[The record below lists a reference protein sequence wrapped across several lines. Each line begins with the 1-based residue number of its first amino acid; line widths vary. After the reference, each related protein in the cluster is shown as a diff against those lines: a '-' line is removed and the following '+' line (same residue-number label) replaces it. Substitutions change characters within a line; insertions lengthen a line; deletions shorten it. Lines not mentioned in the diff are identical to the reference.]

1 MLRIFLEGFLLQA
14 SLIMALGAQN
24 IFILESGIRRRH
36 HFTVSFVCF
45 FCDLILITMGV
56 AGAATLF
63 HNFPEIKVVV
73 GILGVSFLFWYG
85 FEKLTKTEK
94 IVFNEE
100 GVDLSFRDCVMK
112 AMTFSWVNPHAYLD
126 GIVLIGGYS
135 IKYAELS
142 DRLVL
147 GFGASFCSLVWFLAL
162 STASSRLMPVFKS
175 PGRMRWLMGGAGV
188 CLIFL
193 SARLSFDVYNWI
205 DELFLQSTTLSSMP

>member
-24 IFILESGIRRRH
+24 LFILESGIRRRH
-36 HFTVSFVCF
+36 HLTASFVCF
-45 FCDLILITMGV
+45 ICDLILITLGV

-63 HNFPEIKVVV
+63 HKFPEIKVIV

-85 FEKLTKTEK
+85 FEKLTKSQSV
-94 IVFNEE
+94 VFEDE
-100 GVDLSFRDCVMK
+100 GCPIGLKDCILK
-112 AMTFSWVNPHAYLD
+112 AMTFSWLNPHAYLD

-142 DRLVL
+142 DRLIL
-147 GFGASFCSLVWFLAL
+147 GLGASLCSLTWFLVL
-162 STASSRLMPVFKS
+162 STASSRLLPVFKS
-175 PGRMRWLMGGAGV
+175 PVRLRWLMGGAGV

-193 SARLSFDVYNWI
+193 SARLSFDVYEWI
-205 DELFLQSTTLSSMP
+205 DELFLQSATLTALP

>member
-24 IFILESGIRRRH
+24 LFILESGIRRQH
-36 HFTVSFVCF
+36 HLTVSFVCF
-45 FCDLILITMGV
+45 FCDLLLITLGV

-63 HNFPEIKVVV
+63 HTFPEIKVIV
-73 GILGVSFLFWYG
+73 GIIGVSFLFWYG
-85 FEKLTKTEK
+85 YQKLTKSESLRLA
-94 IVFNEE
+94 
-100 GVDLSFRDCVMK
+100 GDLQTLGFRESVLK

-135 IKYAELS
+135 IKYVALA

-162 STASSRLMPVFKS
+162 STASARLMPIFNS
-175 PGRMRWLMGGAGV
+175 PGRLRLLMGGAGV

-193 SARLSFDVYNWI
+193 SARLSFDVYHWTL
-205 DELFLQSTTLSSMP
+205 ELFIPSTTLSSLP

>member
-24 IFILESGIRRRH
+24 LFILEAGIRRRH
-36 HFTVSFVCF
+36 HLTVSFVCF
-45 FCDLILITMGV
+45 FCDLLLITLGV

-63 HNFPEIKVVV
+63 HQFPEIKVIV
-73 GILGVSFLFWYG
+73 GVLGVSFLFWYG
-85 FEKLTKTEK
+85 YQKLTKSETLDFSESMGSLNLRES
-94 IVFNEE
+94 I
-100 GVDLSFRDCVMK
+100 LK

-142 DRLVL
+142 DRLLL
-147 GFGASFCSLVWFLAL
+147 GLGASICSLVWFLAL
-162 STASSRLMPVFKS
+162 SMTSSRLMPVFNS
-175 PGRMRWLMGGAGV
+175 PTRLRYLMGGAGV

-193 SARLSFDVYNWI
+193 SARLSFDVYHWI
-205 DELFLQSTTLSSMP
+205 DELFMGSTTVSSLP

>member
-24 IFILESGIRRRH
+24 LFILESGIRRRH
-36 HFTVSFVCF
+36 HLTVSFVCF
-45 FCDLILITMGV
+45 LCDLILITMGV

-63 HNFPEIKVVV
+63 HKFPEIKVIV
-73 GILGVSFLFWYG
+73 GVLGVSFLFWYG
-85 FEKLTKTEK
+85 FEKLTKSQSFALSEDTR
-94 IVFNEE
+94 
-100 GVDLSFRDCVMK
+100 DLSFKDCVLK

-147 GFGASFCSLVWFLAL
+147 GFGASFCSLFWFLAL
-162 STASSRLMPVFKS
+162 SSASSRLMPVFNS
-175 PGRMRWLMGGAGV
+175 PTRLRWLMGGAGV

-193 SARLSFDVYNWI
+193 SARLSFDVYHWI
-205 DELFLQSTTLSSMP
+205 DELFIQPATLTAMP